1 MTSLIV
7 GDKFVILFRKDFLP
21 RMNMITQMVDTDT
34 LSLLHLVD
42 SVIFSFR
49 DIRHTARLGVL
60 PLVSLLPLGAVLD
73 GLVLGPGALDVSRHL
88 SVSRDA

>member
-34 LSLLHLVD
+34 HHYSISSIV
-42 SVIFSFR
+42 
-49 DIRHTARLGVL
+49 
-60 PLVSLLPLGAVLD
+60 
-73 GLVLGPGALDVSRHL
+73 
-88 SVSRDA
+88 